1 MAVFVV
7 VSYDVADDRRRAKV
21 AGILLGS
28 GERVQF
34 SVFECHLTREE
45 LERLRAKLTQVIAPA
60 EDSVRFY
67 ALCER
72 CRQSVIV
79 EGKGAA
85 TEDHDFYVV

>member
-1 MAVFVV
+1 MTVFVV

-45 LERLRAKLTQVIAPA
+45 LESLRAKLTQVIAPA

-79 EGKGAA
+79 EGKGTA

>member
-1 MAVFVV
+1 MFVV
-7 VSYDVADDRRRAKV
+7 VSYDVADDRRRTKV
-21 AGILLGS
+21 ADILLGS

-34 SVFECHLTREE
+34 SVFECHLTQEE
-45 LERLRAKLTQVIAPA
+45 LKRLRAKLSQVIAGA

-72 CRQSVIV
+72 CQQAVAV

>member
-7 VSYDVADDRRRAKV
+7 VSYDVADDRRRVKV
-21 AGILLGS
+21 ADILLGS

-45 LERLRAKLTQVIAPA
+45 LERLRAKLTQVVTPA

-72 CRQSVIV
+72 CQRAVVV

-85 TEDHDFYVV
+85 TEDHDFFVV